1 MHQHITNWFHNVA
14 DIPSLRWFGGTLA
27 FATVSH
33 ITANQVT
40 LFFTVVVGTTATIL
54 NVIKTKATLD
64 KEKRRKQGHETQED
78 LEDDD

>member
-1 MHQHITNWFHNVA
+1 MYHHFLNWFRNIA
-14 DIPSLRWFGGTLA
+14 DWPSIRWLGGYLA
-27 FATVSH
+27 FATIAH
-33 ITANQVT
+33 ITANQIT

-64 KEKRRKQGHETQED
+64 KEKRRKQGQETKKD